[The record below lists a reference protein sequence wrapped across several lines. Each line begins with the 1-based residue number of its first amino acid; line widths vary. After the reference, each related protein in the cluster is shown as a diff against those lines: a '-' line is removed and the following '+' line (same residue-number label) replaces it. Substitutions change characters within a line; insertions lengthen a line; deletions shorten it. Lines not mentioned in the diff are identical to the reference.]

1 MPVINGQGVNSAITN
16 PAFLDAQ
23 VDDFAEGKIGLHNT
37 EIVSGPFIENV
48 QGLANNLRITTGA
61 TELTAGTTY
70 SSQKRITNGQNHQVA
85 LGNLD
90 SAFHETTGHAHTGVA
105 GDGPPIGASSLSNVP
120 LKGYIAQGIDITP
133 ITGLSTDVSLLLA
146 GKTPSTSPLVPGVVV
161 NAPENKIVIRQGPP
175 SLNTNDPYVDG
186 FGNIVYG
193 RLTELAGVWTLSYYV
208 EIAAVETPYN
218 FLVAS
223 GIRWY
228 YQELFNP
235 MVNPPVYSE
244 FASIPSDNTT
254 ASVVD
259 ATTAVKGKVLLA
271 SASPADVG
279 ATASAGT
286 PNAVVAN
293 ADHVHEG
300 VHAILKLLGTPYSG
314 DITFE
319 EGMGITIDDSVPGT
333 LKINA
338 IDVGR
343 RAASENLTIGLK
355 AFTITFSSPM
365 DTANYGV
372 MLGVR
377 NNVDADP
384 IFQPFIVKNKTINGF
399 DIIFPTEM
407 DSTNYFLEYIAYVFD
422 TAASAIDPN
431 RRSNSEP
438 IAAGL
443 QSQAVVFSTTL
454 GTTNY
459 AVVANLVNLVD
470 TDPQIQ
476 AVVVTTKTATGFTAS
491 WSAPTDSANYRLD
504 YIATPYV

>member
-1 MPVINGQGVNSAITN
+1 MPVIDGQGVKQSITN
-16 PAFLDAQ
+16 PAFVDAQ
-23 VDDFAEGKIGLHNT
+23 VDDFAEGKIGFHNT
-37 EIVSGPFIENV
+37 EVESGPFIENIQALGNHV
-48 QGLANNLRITTGA
+48 INTTGA
-61 TELTAGTTY
+61 TESADGTTY

-85 LGNLD
+85 LGGID
-90 SAFHETTGHAHTGVA
+90 SAFHETTGHTHDGTA
-105 GDGPPIGASSLSNVP
+105 GDGTQIPASNLDDVP
-120 LKGYIAQGIDITP
+120 LKGFVTQGIDITP

-175 SLNTNDPYVDG
+175 SLNTNDTYVDG
-186 FGNIVYG
+186 GGNIVYG

-218 FLVAS
+218 FGVAS

-259 ATTAVKGKVLLA
+259 ATTAVKGKVLLPLA
-271 SASPADVG
+271 TPSPVAATG
-279 ATASAGT
+279 AVGT
-286 PNAVVAN
+286 PNATVAN

-300 VHAILKLLGTPYSG
+300 VHSVLKQGSTQRLG
-314 DITFE
+314 DITLQ
-319 EGMGITIDDSVPGT
+319 EGAGITIDEPAPGT
-333 LKINA
+333 FKINA
-338 IDVGR
+338 IDIGR
-343 RAASENLTIGLK
+343 RVGTVSLGVGLK
-355 AFTITFSSPM
+355 NFTIAFSSAM
-365 DTANYGV
+365 ATTAYGV
-372 MLGVR
+372 MAVLR
-377 NNVDADP
+377 NEVDSDP
-384 IFQPFIVKNKTINGF
+384 IFQPLMIKAKTVNGF
-399 DIIFPTEM
+399 DVLLQAET
-407 DSTNYFLEYIAYVFD
+407 DSAFYFIDYIVYTYD
-422 TAASAIDPN
+422 TAASFIDPS
-431 RRSNSEP
+431 RRSDSD
-438 IAAGL
+438 
-443 QSQAVVFSTTL
+443 VVANGVQFHDVTFSATL

-459 AVVANLVNLVD
+459 GVVANLVNLVD

-476 AVVVTTKTATGFTAS
+476 AVVITVKTATGFRAS